1 MLKSPGKTLT
11 YIFQS
16 KKWAKAQKNIPAPV
30 MVKLNAPNRTLAYAP
45 SVTTLFHSV
54 STWRKY
60 RGGFFDRDSGEK
72 TSGQPQV

>member
-45 SVTTLFHSV
+45 SVTTLFDSV

-60 RGGFFDRDSGEK
+60 RVPVFSTQSTVFNRSL
-72 TSGQPQV
+72 